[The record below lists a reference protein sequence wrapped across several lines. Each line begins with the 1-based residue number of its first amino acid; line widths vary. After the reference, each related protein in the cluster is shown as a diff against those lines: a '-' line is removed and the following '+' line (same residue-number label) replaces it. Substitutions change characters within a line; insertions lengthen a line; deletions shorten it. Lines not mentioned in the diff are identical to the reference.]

1 MNWNQLQYVL
11 MIAQE
16 KNITKAAQKLYLSQ
30 PSLSM
35 SLKNLEE
42 ELGVEIFER
51 KKGVLELTYA
61 GELFCHWAEDSLRSK
76 QILSDQLSDIS
87 SNARHKIR
95 LGISPHRSLI
105 LLPDVLT
112 DFYKTADNCDLQIVE
127 EPTYLLREMLED
139 DQLDLIID
147 VPHPDTIN
155 YQSELVAREQ
165 ILLAAPKAMDKQL
178 QKNLTLDGSLRL
190 TADLKAPFILLTE
203 KQIIGQISQR
213 IFETSNFRPLTSITC
228 SNIDTALTLVARG
241 LGICFAPEVFVWQER
256 FADHISY
263 YPINNYRDTRQICL
277 VYRKNHYL
285 NQHLLLL
292 LDIFRRKI
300 PLLYQHQP
308 SYK

>member
-11 MIAQE
+11 TIAQE

-76 QILSDQLSDIS
+76 QILSNQLSDIS

-139 DQLDLIID
+139 NQLDLIID

-228 SNIDTALTLVARG
+228 SNIETALVLTAQG
-241 LGICFAPEVFVWQER
+241 LGITFTPEIFVKQNR
-256 FADHISY
+256 FTENISY
-263 YPINNYRDTRQICL
+263 YPIDNFQNTRQLCL
-277 VYRKNHYL
+277 VYRKNNYQNRHLKILL
-285 NQHLLLL
+285 N
-292 LDIFRRKI
+292 IFRNKI
-300 PLLYQHQP
+300 PTLY
-308 SYK
+308 S

>member
-1 MNWNQLQYVL
+1 M
-11 MIAQE
+11 
-16 KNITKAAQKLYLSQ
+16 
-30 PSLSM
+30 
-35 SLKNLEE
+35 
-42 ELGVEIFER
+42 
-51 KKGVLELTYA
+51 
-61 GELFCHWAEDSLRSK
+61 
-76 QILSDQLSDIS
+76 
-87 SNARHKIR
+87 
-95 LGISPHRSLI
+95 
-105 LLPDVLT
+105 
-112 DFYKTADNCDLQIVE
+112 
-127 EPTYLLREMLED
+127 PTYLLREMLED

-285 NQHLLLL
+285 NQHLRLL
-292 LDIFRRKI
+292 LDIFREKV
-300 PLLYQHQP
+300 PFLYQH
-308 SYK
+308 

>member
-1 MNWNQLQYVL
+1 MNWNQLHYVL
-11 MIAQE
+11 TIAQE

-35 SLKNLEE
+35 SLKTLEE
-42 ELGVEIFER
+42 ELGVEIFQR

-139 DQLDLIID
+139 DLLDLIID

-178 QKNLTLDGSLRL
+178 QKNLTPDGSLRL

-228 SNIDTALTLVARG
+228 SNIETALTLVARG
-241 LGICFAPEVFVWQER
+241 LGICLTPEVFVWQER

-277 VYRKNHYL
+277 IYRKNHYL
-285 NQHLLLL
+285 NQHLRLL
-292 LDIFRRKI
+292 LDIFREKI
-300 PLLYQHQP
+300 PFLYQH
-308 SYK
+308 

>member
-1 MNWNQLQYVL
+1 
-11 MIAQE
+11 
-16 KNITKAAQKLYLSQ
+16 
-30 PSLSM
+30 M

-51 KKGVLELTYA
+51 KKGILELTYA

-228 SNIDTALTLVARG
+228 SNIETALVLTAQG
-241 LGICFAPEVFVWQER
+241 LGITFTPEIFVKQNR
-256 FADHISY
+256 FTENISY
-263 YPINNYRDTRQICL
+263 YPIDNFQNTRQLCL
-277 VYRKNHYL
+277 VYRKNNYQNRHLKILL
-285 NQHLLLL
+285 N
-292 LDIFRRKI
+292 IFRNKI
-300 PLLYQHQP
+300 PTLY
-308 SYK
+308 S